1 MEDYK
6 IQAELFRELSDII
19 GNDTYRTAET
29 MKEDGLKLVNDAKR
43 SLIRIVT
50 LNSEASH
57 RSIYDDE
64 NGGRFI
70 DRNPHKYDNYVI
82 GLNEYYFEILN
93 EIKNVRESL
102 EMLRD
107 VIDDTFDQM
116 DAVQD
121 ALDSL

>member
-6 IQAELFRELSDII
+6 IQAKMFWDLHGII
-19 GNDTYRTAET
+19 GGDTYHAGEI
-29 MKEDGLKLVNDAKR
+29 MKKDGLKLVDDVKS
-43 SLIRIVT
+43 SLFKINS
-50 LNSEASH
+50 LNSEAAH
-57 RSIYDDE
+57 RSIYDDN

-70 DRNPHKYDNYVI
+70 ERNPRKYDDYVI
-82 GLNEYYFEILN
+82 GLNEYYSEIIH
-93 EIKNVRESL
+93 EIENARESL

-107 VIDDTFDQM
+107 VIDDTFDQL